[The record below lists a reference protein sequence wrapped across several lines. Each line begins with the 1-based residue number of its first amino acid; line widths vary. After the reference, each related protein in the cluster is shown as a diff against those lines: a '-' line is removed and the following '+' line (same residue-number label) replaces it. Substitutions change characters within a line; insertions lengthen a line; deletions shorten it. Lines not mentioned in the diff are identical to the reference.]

1 MRYLVH
7 SQTLHVV
14 YGKTFA
20 SKMGQSH
27 PSCKKWTK
35 LDQKRCE
42 ADWKYAKKTVDCK
55 LWNQASELEVDNG
68 QSVVITNL
76 LTKSWKDEITSSSTD
91 LTNIEV
97 SLYIS
102 P

>member
-1 MRYLVH
+1 MAKHLL
-7 SQTLHVV
+7 Q
-14 YGKTFA
+14 
-20 SKMGQSH
+20 
-27 PSCKKWTK
+27 KWTK
-35 LDQKRCE
+35 VTPAVRSGPSWTRKDVKLTGNMQ
-42 ADWKYAKKTVDCK
+42 KKTVDCK

-76 LTKSWKDEITSSSTD
+76 LTKSWKYEITSSSTD